1 MKLKY
6 YLSKRIIEISKLER
20 GAPISMDALT
30 EDPNI
35 FGKLAR
41 LFSDDQRELDPMAL
55 NKEFHSSTKI
65 LLDDEKVLMA
75 FKGRSDVS
83 IFTNLRVM
91 TIDIEGLLIRELVY
105 TPNIP
110 YRSITGYAVQSA
122 GVWDR
127 DSEIVLYTRNRWYH
141 ETHTMDFR
149 AGRTDVMMVHKLLS
163 GFIVGRHTDAR
174 IIVGPKNY
182 TAHGTNMF
190 GGLKNLTPTGGAM
203 EVEVDEMNAKHH
215 SEISLLL
222 EEETVLRSFVE
233 GRDYWLYTN
242 RRFIHIDAKGISGK
256 KVRYTSIPY
265 SSMQGFTFETA
276 GNMDRDAKILMYTN
290 IADVA
295 CFDKPRIVNLYQP
308 GQKVLVKHTDI
319 YEIGKLILN
328 HTVFDKT
335 LLKANEDD
343 LVPEIDI
350 TY

>member
-6 YLSKRIIEISKLER
+6 YLSKRIIDIGKLER

-30 EDPNI
+30 EDPDI
-35 FGKLAR
+35 SGKLAR
-41 LFSDDQRELDPMAL
+41 WFSDDQRELDPTAL

-65 LLDDEKVLMA
+65 LLDDEKILMA
-75 FKGRSDVS
+75 FKGRRDVS

-91 TIDIEGLLIRELVY
+91 TIDIEGLTRSKMLYI
-105 TPNIP
+105 TIP
-110 YRSITGYAVQSA
+110 YRSITSYAVQSA

-127 DSEIVLYTRNRWYH
+127 DSEIFLYTRNRWYLAK
-141 ETHTMDFR
+141 HTMDFR
-149 AGRTDVMMVHKLLS
+149 VGRTDVMMIQKLLS
-163 GFIVGRHTDAR
+163 GFIAGRHTDAK
-174 IIVGPKNY
+174 IIFGPKNY
-182 TAHGTNMF
+182 TAHKTNMF
-190 GGLKNLTPTGGAM
+190 GGLKNLTLTGGAK
-203 EVEVDEMNAKHH
+203 EVEVDEMNAKYHF
-215 SEISLLL
+215 EISMLL

-242 RRFIHIDAKGISGK
+242 RRFIHIDAKGMSGK

-265 SSMQGFTFETA
+265 RSMQGFIFETA
-276 GNMDRDAKILMYTN
+276 GSMDRDAELWMYTH

-295 CFDKPRIVNLYQP
+295 MHNMPRIVHLLHEK
-308 GQKVLVKHTDI
+308 QKVLVKHTDI
-319 YEIGKLILN
+319 YEMGKLILD